1 VLPLP
6 SLRKIVRSVIA
17 WIFNTFN
24 HSAEWCRYWIRRLT
38 DARRGEALSY
48 RVDADLSTGVRP
60 AMLPTGVKHFVARF
74 APNL

>member
-24 HSAEWCRYWIRRLT
+24 HSAEWCRCWIRRLT

-60 AMLPTGVKHFVARF
+60 AMLPTGVNHFVARF